1 MHANFA
7 STHDSI
13 MNEIVYTGIAEE
25 LVELEY
31 ADKSRKTANKEDSFR
46 YKITHK
52 ITYPDYCLVADEL
65 SSNISQK
72 KDGYIRG
79 AKMLCKKASVL
90 KKVSSN

>member
-1 MHANFA
+1 MHANFT

-31 ADKSRKTANKEDSFR
+31 ADKSRKTANKKDSFG

-52 ITYPDYCLVADEL
+52 ITHSDYCLIADEL
-65 SSNISQK
+65 GGNISQK
-72 KDGYIRG
+72 RDRYIRG
-79 AKMLCKKASVL
+79 AKLLYEKGLVQKK
-90 KKVSSN
+90 